1 MPDLYITQTL
11 PNPAGK
17 DRPPHGGP
25 SNTQL
30 NAEWLEF
37 LNTAGKDLDL
47 AGVVLLHQTFNNWC
61 QRTGQDTVTNF
72 KGTLEAGKAIR
83 VHTGRGEGAW
93 EGSLFH
99 FYLGRSNYVWNNAC
113 GDVAVLAV
121 RGGTIDQAGY
131 EPKPA
136 EGKVLRRVTGTNDLR

>member
-1 MPDLYITQTL
+1 MPDLYITQAL

-25 SNTQL
+25 SNAQL

-37 LNTAGKDLDL
+37 QNTSGKNLDL
-47 AGVVLLHQTFNNWC
+47 AGVDLLHQTFNNWC
-61 QRTGQDTVTNF
+61 QLTGQETVTSF
-72 KGTLEAGKAIR
+72 KGPLDAGRSIR

-93 EGSLFH
+93 EGTLFH

-113 GDVAVLAV
+113 GDIAVLSV
-121 RGGTIDQAGY
+121 KGGTIDSAGY
-131 EPKPA
+131 APNPP
-136 EGKVLRRVTGTNDLR
+136 EGAVLRRVSGTNQLR